1 MIGDFRYE
9 TKPSHDCIAIRMLWD
24 EGERYGVLEMPHEIQ
39 DGVRLEDWPAS
50 DGPMSINSAL
60 AYGLFLS
67 LQSNRA
73 LRLTGDT
80 TVWKEQW
87 GQILR
92 RN

>member
-9 TKPSHDCIAIRMLWD
+9 TRPSQDCIAIRMLWE
-24 EGERYGVLEMPHEIQ
+24 EGERYGVLEMPHEIH
-39 DGVRLEDWPAS
+39 DDMVADDWPAS

-67 LQSNRA
+67 LQSGRA
-73 LRLTGDT
+73 LRLTGDV
-80 TVWKEQW
+80 TVWKDQW
-87 GQILR
+87 GHILK